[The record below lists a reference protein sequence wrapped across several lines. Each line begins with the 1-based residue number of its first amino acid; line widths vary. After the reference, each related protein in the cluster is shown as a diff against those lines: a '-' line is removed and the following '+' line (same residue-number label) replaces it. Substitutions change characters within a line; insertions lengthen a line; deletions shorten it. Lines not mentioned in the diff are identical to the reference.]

1 MDWKIFLLLSNRDF
15 LEDFIEEERRI
26 ADMRQNWAKVGRSLL
41 YYSTAAKPYNAAR
54 EECRKLHSHLVEFA
68 TEGEFLQVGVS
79 VIQIGNMYYNSYVD
93 FRSLPPSP

>member
-1 MDWKIFLLLSNRDF
+1 MNRDF
-15 LEDFIEEERRI
+15 LEDFIEEKRRI

-41 YYSTAAKPYNAAR
+41 YYSTTTKPYNAAR

-68 TEGEFLQVGVS
+68 TEYEYLQVGFRRKKDCK
-79 VIQIGNMYYNSYVD
+79 YVQQFVH

>member
-15 LEDFIEEERRI
+15 LEDFIEEKRRI

-68 TEGEFLQVGVS
+68 TEGEYLQVGVS
-79 VIQIGNMYYNSYVD
+79 IIRTDWKYVLQ
-93 FRSLPPSP
+93 FIC

>member
-68 TEGEFLQVGVS
+68 TEGEYLQVGVS
-79 VIQIGNMYYNSYVD
+79 IIRTDWKYVLQ
-93 FRSLPPSP
+93 FIC